1 MTMMVRL
8 TKSLKGRYKYSPQ
21 KYRDGIK
28 LADLLKNSNVV
39 DRYDVHLG
47 LRMQIERAVCGL
59 QTPTIVY
66 RSQCKGT
73 TSAR

>member
-8 TKSLKGRYKYSPQ
+8 TRCMKGKYKYSPQ
-21 KYRDGIK
+21 KYKNGMK

-66 RSQCKGT
+66 RLQCKGT